1 MNTFI
6 LNKKTKVY
14 HDAQCKYAAMIE
26 AENKETGY
34 IGKKRRS
41 KLKPCKH
48 CITLKYIFERN
59 KKDYVLLMDSLHLS
73 YKLTQDWLLVQTEIA
88 FWKIGFNAKKNRFI
102 LYHGNKSPLTSE
114 VLEHVDSDYHRQKD
128 VKFSCSIS
136 RYLNYIYKHDEFR
149 KKGRGNI
156 KVLVH
161 GKRHKL
167 IIQQILKN
175 KRQRM
180 AIARTYELIELL
192 EKERREKASGE

>member
-1 MNTFI
+1 MKTFI
-6 LNKKTKVY
+6 LDKKTNVY
-14 HDAQCKYAAMIE
+14 HDTRCKYAARIT
-26 AENKETGY
+26 ADNKETLVL
-34 IGKKRRS
+34 GKKRRS

-59 KKDYVLLMDSLHLS
+59 KKYYVLLMDSLHLS

-128 VKFSCSIS
+128 VKFSCSIP

-149 KKGRGNI
+149 KKGKGNI

-161 GKRHKL
+161 GKRHRLK
-167 IIQQILKN
+167 IQRILKN
-175 KRQRM
+175 KRQRV

-192 EKERREKASGE
+192 EKERRDKASGE